1 MVQNNGKTNDKS
13 EKKKNRV
20 IFGIVL
26 IIIGIGIILYL
37 VFIGFGS
44 DMRDDDVSLNQ
55 VKDRSKEN
63 TVVLF
68 FWGAGCQPCKE
79 QEPIID
85 DLEDDYE
92 GANVTFYW
100 LDAGKH
106 DDLTKHYNVNGV
118 PTTIILNQNGV
129 HKKYIGLTDYDAIAK
144 SIEGAISTY
153 Q

>member
-1 MVQNNGKTNDKS
+1 MS
-13 EKKKNRV
+13 EKNDDIETKAEKKRRGL
-20 IFGIVL
+20 IIGLVL
-26 IIIGIGIILYL
+26 IIIGIGVILYL

-44 DMRDDDVSLNQ
+44 DMRDDHVSLNQ
-55 VKDRSKEN
+55 VKDKSQEH

-85 DLEDDYE
+85 DLEDDYK

-106 DDLTKHYNVNGV
+106 DDLTRYYNINGV
-118 PTTIILNQNGV
+118 PTTIILNQTGMY
-129 HKKYIGLTDYDAIAK
+129 KKFIGLTDYGVIAK
-144 SIEGAISTY
+144 SIDGAMSTY